1 MIQKSGGAQD
11 HSGGAETALDG
22 SIIEERL
29 LEGREVVFRGNSF
42 DGGDLSAFTLAG
54 QDQAGVYRPAV
65 KNDGTGT
72 AFADP
77 ATFFGA
83 GKVEFFPEE
92 VEEAEGG
99 IDAEGVGDAVNRDV
113 EF

>member
-29 LEGREVVFRGNSF
+29 LEGREVVFRGDSF
-42 DGGDLSAFTLAG
+42 DGGDLTTFTLAS

-72 AFADP
+72 AFSNP
-77 ATFFGA
+77 AAFFGT

-92 VEEAEGG
+92 VEEAEVG
-99 IDAEGVGDAVNRDV
+99 IDAKGVGDAVNCDV
-113 EF
+113 